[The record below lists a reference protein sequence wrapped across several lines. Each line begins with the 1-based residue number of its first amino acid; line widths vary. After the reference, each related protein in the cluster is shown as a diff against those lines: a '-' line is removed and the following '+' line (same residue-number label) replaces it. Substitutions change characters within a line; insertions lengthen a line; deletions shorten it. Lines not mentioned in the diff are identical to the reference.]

1 MEHSIEVV
9 SPVARKISVTV
20 PAAGVNAVL
29 DSTVR
34 GFGANLSLDGFRKG
48 KVPARVIER
57 RFPEEIVSR
66 ATENLVNSQVSEIL
80 EKENLNPINRVEFES
95 GDAAQVERGKDFSF
109 TFSFEI
115 LPDSIRLPE
124 DMGALSVEVGAP
136 DLQPEEVA
144 GIILRIR
151 KSMATLE
158 EVTENRL
165 PQDGDVVLV
174 DVEGSVDGKPAP
186 GMSAQNFLM
195 QLQAPKEGDK
205 PAEVD
210 DLVRT
215 LHVGEEGEGSM
226 VASEDHPDPSLRGQ
240 TIQIKAKL
248 HRISRE
254 VLPELDDEFAK
265 KAGFEDLGKLR
276 QAILD
281 QAMNNKLREVRSKG
295 QRKLLD
301 SLLDAQDF
309 PLPETLVDKH
319 LNEYLAEARDSLTR
333 QGLDENAI
341 ADTLK
346 NMRDEGLVQARM
358 QAKAQAFLMAL
369 AFRENIKVAQQ
380 EADRYI
386 YQMAQETKQDFAKL
400 REAIW
405 QNGMI
410 HDIQERLM
418 AAKALDLLYSKAQK
432 IVVDADGKPLPAPGT
447 EGAAEEKAAGPAE
460 NAETNNVE

>member
-66 ATENLVNSQVSEIL
+66 ATETLVNKQVSDIL
-80 EKENLNPINRVEFES
+80 EKENLNPISQVEFDS
-95 GDAAQVERGKDFSF
+95 GEAKVARDQEFSF
-109 TFSFEI
+109 AFSFEI
-115 LPDSIRLPE
+115 LPDSIQLPE
-124 DMGALSVEVGAP
+124 DMDALSVDVGAP

-144 GIILRIR
+144 GIIMRIR

-158 EVTENRL
+158 DVTEDRL
-165 PQDGDVVLV
+165 PGDGDVVLV
-174 DVEGSVDGKPAP
+174 DVEGTVDGKPAP

-195 QLQAPKEGDK
+195 QLQAPGEGDK
-205 PAEVD
+205 SAEVD
-210 DLVRT
+210 DIVRT
-215 LHVGEEGEGSM
+215 LRAGGEGEGSM

-240 TIQIKAKL
+240 TVHIKVKL
-248 HRISRE
+248 HKISRE

-265 KAGFEDLGKLR
+265 KVGFEDLGKLR
-276 QAILD
+276 QAILE
-281 QAMNNKLREVRSKG
+281 QAMNNKLREIRSKG
-295 QRKLLD
+295 QQKLLD

-309 PLPETLVDKH
+309 PLPETLVNKH
-319 LNEYLAEARDSLTR
+319 LNEYLAEARDSLSQ
-333 QGLDENAI
+333 QGLDQNAV

-346 NMRDEGLVQARM
+346 NMKDEGLVQARM

-386 YQMAQETKQDFAKL
+386 MQMAQETKQDFAKL

-418 AAKALDLLYSKAQK
+418 AAKALDLLYTKAK
-432 IVVDADGKPLPAPGT
+432 KVVVDAEGKPLPAPEAAGET
-447 EGAAEEKAAGPAE
+447 AQEPAAETAE
-460 NAETNNVE
+460 SAE

>member
-57 RFPEEIVSR
+57 RFPEEILSR
-66 ATENLVNSQVSEIL
+66 ATEHLVNSQVSDIL
-80 EKENLNPINRVEFES
+80 EKENLNPVSRVEFAS
-95 GDAAQVERGKDFSF
+95 GDTAQVERDKDFAF
-109 TFSFEI
+109 IFSFEI
-115 LPDSIRLPE
+115 LPDSIQLPE
-124 DMGALSVEVGAP
+124 DMAALSVDVGAP

-144 GIILRIR
+144 GILLRVR

-158 EVTENRL
+158 DVTENRL
-165 PQDGDVVLV
+165 PQDGDVVLA
-174 DVEGSVDGKPAP
+174 DVEATVDGKPVP
-186 GMSAQNFLM
+186 GMSAQNFL
-195 QLQAPKEGDK
+195 LQVHAPREDGK
-205 PAEVD
+205 PAEMED
-210 DLVRT
+210 IVRT
-215 LHVGEEGEGSM
+215 LRVGEEGEGSM
-226 VASEDHPDPSLRGQ
+226 VVPEDHPDPTLRGRTVQ
-240 TIQIKAKL
+240 LKAKL
-248 HRISRE
+248 HKISRE
-254 VLPELDDEFAK
+254 LLPEIDDEFAAK
-265 KAGFEDLGKLR
+265 VGFEDLGKLR
-276 QAILD
+276 QAVLD
-281 QAMNNKLREVRSKG
+281 QAMNNKLREIRSKG

-301 SLLDAQDF
+301 GLLDAQDF
-309 PLPETLVDKH
+309 PLPETMVEKH

-333 QGLDENAI
+333 QGLDQNAI

-346 NMRDEGLVQARM
+346 SMRDEGMVQARM

-386 YQMAQETKQDFAKL
+386 LQMAQETKQDFAQL

-418 AAKALDLLYSKAQK
+418 AGKALDLLYSKAQK
-432 IVVDADGKPLPAPGT
+432 IVVDADGKPVPAPETDGPAG
-447 EGAAEEKAAGPAE
+447 EQAAEPAE
-460 NAETNNVE
+460 NAEPDNAG

>member
-66 ATENLVNSQVSEIL
+66 ATETLVNGQVSEIL
-80 EKENLNPINRVEFES
+80 EKEGLNPISRIEFDS
-95 GDAAQVERGKDFSF
+95 GDARQVERAQSFSF
-109 TFSFEI
+109 TFSFEV
-115 LPDSIRLPE
+115 LPDSIELPE
-124 DMGALSVEVGAP
+124 DMSALSVDVEAP
-136 DLQPEEVA
+136 ELKPEEVES
-144 GIILRIR
+144 ITMRIR
-151 KSMATLE
+151 KTMATLD

-174 DVEGSVDGKPAP
+174 DVEGTVDGKPAP
-186 GMSAQNFLM
+186 GMSARNFLM
-195 QLQAPKEGDK
+195 QLRAPKEGDK
-205 PAEVD
+205 PADVETV
-210 DLVRT
+210 VRT
-215 LHVGEEGEGSM
+215 LHAGEEGEGSM
-226 VASEDHPDPSLRGQ
+226 VASEDHPDPSLRGRTVQ
-240 TIQIKAKL
+240 LKVKL
-248 HRISRE
+248 HKISRE
-254 VLPELDDEFAK
+254 VLPDLNDEFAK
-265 KAGFEDLGKLR
+265 KVGFEDIGKLR

-281 QAMNNKLREVRSKG
+281 QAMNNKLREIRSKG
-295 QRKLLD
+295 QQKLLD

-309 PLPETLVDKH
+309 PLPPVLVEKH
-319 LNEYLAEARDSLTR
+319 LNEYLAEARDYLTQ
-333 QGLDENAI
+333 QGLDQNAV

-346 NMRDEGLVQARM
+346 NMKDEGSVQARM

-369 AFRENIKVAQQ
+369 AFRENIRVTQQ
-380 EADRYI
+380 EADRHI
-386 YQMAQETKQDFAKL
+386 LQIAQETKQDFAKL

-418 AAKALDLLYSKAQK
+418 AAKALDMLYAKAKK
-432 IVVDADGKPLPAPGT
+432 ITVDADGKPVPAPET
-447 EGAAEEKAAGPAE
+447 GAATPEKVVEPAE
-460 NAETNNVE
+460 NAE